1 MVCVPCSISRR
12 KNTMKFMR
20 KLVASVA
27 AVTVAATSV
36 ATFAFS
42 ASALKYDGDMIVST
56 DKGPYTAY
64 LCIQAGADRR
74 SVTDDYP
81 NAVEKE
87 KNSKGISCADATFTG
102 NGTYTVSVTVAN
114 GSDTIE
120 QLMLETD
127 INSYAFAPKEAE
139 TVKGTLPTGC
149 TVSIVIN
156 SITVK
161 KTSGSNYPIPY
172 NGASKGALCQGDNDS
187 SIRVNILNA
196 QTTPKVSD
204 ISNDLSKQGGLA
216 GGDTVEVSFTVSGLD
231 AGGNGG
237 EETTTTTTTTTDEN
251 GGGGETTTTA
261 AGSTTTTTA
270 NGESDSSG
278 NSGSSGSSGNSSSGS
293 SSGNRS
299 GNKSGNKSG
308 NNSTASQTGDFGIAA
323 VVIGSVAAAALGAG
337 AYTITRRKK

>member
-1 MVCVPCSISRR
+1 
-12 KNTMKFMR
+12 MKFMR

-42 ASALKYDGDMIVST
+42 ASALTYENDAIVST

-64 LCIQAGADRR
+64 LCIQAGADKR
-74 SVTDDYP
+74 SVTNDYP

-161 KTSGSNYPIPY
+161 QTSGSSYSIPY
-172 NGASKGALCQGDNDS
+172 NGASKGALCQGDNGS

-231 AGGNGG
+231 ADGNGG
-237 EETTTTTTTTTDEN
+237 EGNTDPATTTTGD
-251 GGGGETTTTA
+251 GGLSGEKGETTTTA
-261 AGSTTTTTA
+261 AG
-270 NGESDSSG
+270 
-278 NSGSSGSSGNSSSGS
+278 GNSSSGS
-293 SSGNRS
+293 SSGNR
-299 GNKSGNKSG
+299 SGNKSG

>member
-1 MVCVPCSISRR
+1 
-12 KNTMKFMR
+12 MKFMR

-64 LCIQAGADRR
+64 LCIQAGADKR

-127 INSYAFAPKEAE
+127 IDSYAFAPKEAE

-161 KTSGSNYPIPY
+161 QTSGSGYSIPY

-204 ISNDLSKQGGLA
+204 ISNDLSGLGGLA

-237 EETTTTTTTTTDEN
+237 EETTTTTTTDEN

-278 NSGSSGSSGNSSSGS
+278 SSGSSSGS
-293 SSGNRS
+293 SSGNR
-299 GNKSGNKSG
+299 SGNKSG

-337 AYTITRRKK
+337 AYTVTRRKK

>member
-1 MVCVPCSISRR
+1 
-12 KNTMKFMR
+12 MKFMR
-20 KLVASVA
+20 KLAASVA

-64 LCIQAGADRR
+64 LCIQAGADKR

-161 KTSGSNYPIPY
+161 QASGSSYPIPY

-204 ISNDLSKQGGLA
+204 ISNDLSGLGGLA

-237 EETTTTTTTTTDEN
+237 EGNTDPATTTTTTDEN

-270 NGESDSSG
+270 NGGSGSSG

-293 SSGNRS
+293 SSGNR
-299 GNKSGNKSG
+299 SG

-337 AYTITRRKK
+337 AYTVTRRKK

>member
-1 MVCVPCSISRR
+1 
-12 KNTMKFMR
+12 MKFMR

-42 ASALKYDGDMIVST
+42 ASALTYENDAIVST

-64 LCIQAGADRR
+64 LCIQAGADKR
-74 SVTDDYP
+74 SVTNDYP

-161 KTSGSNYPIPY
+161 QTSGSNYPIRY
-172 NGASKGALCQGDNDS
+172 NGASKGALCQGDNGS

-231 AGGNGG
+231 ADGNGG
-237 EETTTTTTTTTDEN
+237 EGNTDPATTTTTTDEN

-299 GNKSGNKSG
+299 GNKSGN
-308 NNSTASQTGDFGIAA
+308 NSTASQTGDFGIAA

-337 AYTITRRKK
+337 AYTVTRRKK

>member
-12 KNTMKFMR
+12 RNTMKFMR

-42 ASALKYDGDMIVST
+42 ASALTYENDAIVST

-64 LCIQAGADRR
+64 LCIQAGADKR
-74 SVTDDYP
+74 SVTNDYP

-161 KTSGSNYPIPY
+161 QTSGSNYPIRY
-172 NGASKGALCQGDNDS
+172 NGASKGALCQGDNGS

-231 AGGNGG
+231 ADGNGG
-237 EETTTTTTTTTDEN
+237 EGNTDPATTTTTTTTATTTGD
-251 GGGGETTTTA
+251 GGLSGEKGETTTTA
-261 AGSTTTTTA
+261 AG
-270 NGESDSSG
+270 
-278 NSGSSGSSGNSSSGS
+278 GNSSSGS
-293 SSGNRS
+293 SSGNR
-299 GNKSGNKSG
+299 SGNKSG

-337 AYTITRRKK
+337 AYTVTRRKK

>member
-42 ASALKYDGDMIVST
+42 ASALEYDGDMIVST

-64 LCIQAGADRR
+64 LCIQAGADKR

-161 KTSGSNYPIPY
+161 QTSGSGYSIPY

-204 ISNDLSKQGGLA
+204 ISNDLSGLGGLA

-231 AGGNGG
+231 ADGNGG
-237 EETTTTTTTTTDEN
+237 EGNTDPATTTTTTDEN

-261 AGSTTTTTA
+261 AG
-270 NGESDSSG
+270 
-278 NSGSSGSSGNSSSGS
+278 GNSSSGS
-293 SSGNRS
+293 SSGNR
-299 GNKSGNKSG
+299 SGNKSG

>member
-1 MVCVPCSISRR
+1 MACVPCSISRR
-12 KNTMKFMR
+12 RNTMKFMR
-20 KLVASVA
+20 KLAAIVA

-64 LCIQAGADRR
+64 LCIQAGADKR

-161 KTSGSNYPIPY
+161 QASGSSYSIPY
-172 NGASKGALCQGDNDS
+172 NGASKGALCQGDNGS

-204 ISNDLSKQGGLA
+204 ISNDLSKLGGLA

-231 AGGNGG
+231 ADGNGG
-237 EETTTTTTTTTDEN
+237 EGNTDPATTTTTTDEN

-270 NGESDSSG
+270 NGESGS
-278 NSGSSGSSGNSSSGS
+278 SGSSGSSGNSSSGS

-299 GNKSGNKSG
+299 GNKSGN
-308 NNSTASQTGDFGIAA
+308 NSTVSQTGDFGIAA

-337 AYTITRRKK
+337 AYTVTRRKK

>member
-12 KNTMKFMR
+12 RNTTMKFMR

-42 ASALKYDGDMIVST
+42 ASALTYENDAIVST

-64 LCIQAGADRR
+64 LCIQAGADKR

-161 KTSGSNYPIPY
+161 QTSGSGYSIPY

-204 ISNDLSKQGGLA
+204 ISNDLSGLGGLA

-278 NSGSSGSSGNSSSGS
+278 SSGSSSGS
-293 SSGNRS
+293 SSGNR
-299 GNKSGNKSG
+299 SGNKSG

-337 AYTITRRKK
+337 AYTVTRRKK